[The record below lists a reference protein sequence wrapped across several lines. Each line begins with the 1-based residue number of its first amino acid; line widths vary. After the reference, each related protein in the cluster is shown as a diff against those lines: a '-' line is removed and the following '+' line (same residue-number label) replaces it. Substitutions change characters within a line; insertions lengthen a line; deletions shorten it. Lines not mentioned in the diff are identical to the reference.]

1 MLCAVIS
8 LSTAGEQTG
17 LAVAAPTPII
27 HLEASDYVADSET
40 WTNRGSSGGS
50 LATASGGMTK
60 TTSGVSGVVFAGK
73 ESSNSDRVTGS
84 IGNTSSLSR
93 ATIEMWVRLKDKGSA
108 QNAYGSMLFS
118 WADSPH
124 YNVYHYEHG
133 VGFNTISSEIYGMN
147 GSTYVNEWKHLT
159 FVMVKNGSETDQK
172 MYVNGVL
179 QAVTCNPVGN
189 LSSSCSNANVTSRRL
204 FNSNGNFILMDNG
217 FSANTWNAKADVGML
232 RVYNSELS
240 QQEVTAAFDETKVN
254 GYVGVIP
261 PEVSSVA
268 VPATPSTSRN
278 ISYTYTFSE
287 AITGLASSD
296 FSYTGTATGCTIT
309 PAASMG
315 TVIRVDVSCTSDGTL
330 TLIMSAN
337 SVTDTGLATGP
348 TTTHTASTI
357 TIETPIATTTA
368 PTTTV
373 APTTTTVSVV
383 STTTVPPTT
392 TTVPTNTVTTTTTA
406 VNVTSSTE
414 RLPTP
419 ETTAPISQ
427 NQMPV
432 IQNGGVTTLA
442 PTVTTVP
449 IKTATRARTNPTFTT
464 TTTTTTTTPPTATT
478 TVPALSKIVVP
489 TIASGS
495 AVLQVNGVPVTV
507 QISRRNNQVEIASEN
522 FTVRLLILKRDGS
535 VSPLSRTGSMAASAG
550 DSVAA
555 EFEGLKPGTVLE
567 VRMYSEPML
576 LGRTLIPANG
586 LVTGSYEIP
595 ESAPSGDHSFAVLA
609 IGSDGAP
616 ISFFAPM
623 QVADNSTG
631 PGLVALLI
639 AVPVLLAMGLGLFLP
654 PVLRR
659 RRT

>member
-1 MLCAVIS
+1 
-8 LSTAGEQTG
+8 
-17 LAVAAPTPII
+17 
-27 HLEASDYVADSET
+27 
-40 WTNRGSSGGS
+40 
-50 LATASGGMTK
+50 
-60 TTSGVSGVVFAGK
+60 
-73 ESSNSDRVTGS
+73 
-84 IGNTSSLSR
+84 
-93 ATIEMWVRLKDKGSA
+93 
-108 QNAYGSMLFS
+108 MLFS

-172 MYVNGVL
+172 MYVDGVL

-189 LSSSCSNANVTSRRL
+189 LSSSCSNATVTSRRL

-217 FSANTWNAKADVGML
+217 FSANTWNAKAEVGML

-296 FSYTGTATGCTIT
+296 FLYTGTATGCTIT

-315 TVIRVDVSCTSDGTL
+315 TVIRVDVSCTSDGTFAL
-330 TLIMSAN
+330 NLNAN

-348 TTTHTASTI
+348 TTTHTSSTI
-357 TIETPIATTTA
+357 TIASPVV

-373 APTTTTVSVV
+373 PN
-383 STTTVPPTT
+383 
-392 TTVPTNTVTTTTTA
+392 NTVTTTTTA
-406 VNVTSSTE
+406 VNVTASTE

-427 NQMPV
+427 SQIPV

-464 TTTTTTTTPPTATT
+464 TTTTPPTATT
-478 TVPALSKIVVP
+478 TVPTLSKIVVP

-555 EFEGLKPGTVLE
+555 EFEGLKPGTALE

-586 LVTGSYEIP
+586 MVTGSYEIP
-595 ESAPSGDHSFAVLA
+595 ESAPSGVHTFAVLA
-609 IGSDGAP
+609 TGNDGAP

>member
-93 ATIEMWVRLKDKGSA
+93 VTIEMWLRLKDKGSA
-108 QNAYGSMLFS
+108 QNIYGSMLFS
-118 WADSPH
+118 WAGSPH

-133 VGFNTISSEIYGMN
+133 VGFDTISSEIYGKD
-147 GSTYVNEWKHLT
+147 GSTYVDVWKHLT

-189 LSSSCSNANVTSRRL
+189 LSSSCSNATVSSRRL
-204 FNSNGNFILMDNG
+204 FNSNGNFILMDNDY
-217 FSANTWNAKADVGML
+217 SANTWNAKADVGML

-296 FSYTGTATGCTIT
+296 FLYTGTATGCTIT
-309 PAASMG
+309 PVASMG
-315 TVIRVDVSCTSDGTL
+315 TVIRVDVSCTSDGTFAL
-330 TLIMSAN
+330 NLNAN

-348 TTTHTASTI
+348 TTTHTSSTI
-357 TIETPIATTTA
+357 TIASPVV

-373 APTTTTVSVV
+373 PN
-383 STTTVPPTT
+383 
-392 TTVPTNTVTTTTTA
+392 NTVTTTTTA
-406 VNVTSSTE
+406 VNVTASTE

-427 NQMPV
+427 SQIPV

-464 TTTTTTTTPPTATT
+464 TTTTPPTATT
-478 TVPALSKIVVP
+478 TVPTLSKIVVP

-555 EFEGLKPGTVLE
+555 EFEGLKPGTALE

-586 LVTGSYEIP
+586 MVTGSYEIP
-595 ESAPSGDHSFAVLA
+595 ESAPSGVHTFAVLA
-609 IGSDGAP
+609 TGNDGAP

>member
-1 MLCAVIS
+1 
-8 LSTAGEQTG
+8 
-17 LAVAAPTPII
+17 
-27 HLEASDYVADSET
+27 
-40 WTNRGSSGGS
+40 
-50 LATASGGMTK
+50 
-60 TTSGVSGVVFAGK
+60 
-73 ESSNSDRVTGS
+73 
-84 IGNTSSLSR
+84 
-93 ATIEMWVRLKDKGSA
+93 MWVRLKDKGSA
-108 QNAYGSMLFS
+108 QNASGSMLFS
-118 WADSPH
+118 WAGSPH

-133 VGFNTISSEIYGMN
+133 VGFDTISSEIYGVN

-179 QAVTCNPVGN
+179 QAVTCNPVGS
-189 LSSSCSNANVTSRRL
+189 LSSSCSDANVTSKRL

-217 FSANTWNAKADVGML
+217 YSANTWNAKADVGML

-240 QQEVTAAFDETKVN
+240 QQEVTAAFDETKMN

-287 AITGLASSD
+287 AIAGLASSD
-296 FSYTGTATGCTIT
+296 FLYTGTATGCAIT
-309 PAASMG
+309 PIASTG
-315 TVIRVDVSCTSDGTL
+315 TVIRVDVSCTSDGTF
-330 TLIMSAN
+330 TLIMRAN

-357 TIETPIATTTA
+357 TIETPIATTTV
-368 PTTTV
+368 PPTTV
-373 APTTTTVSVV
+373 APTTTTISVV

-392 TTVPTNTVTTTTTA
+392 TTVPTITVTTTTTA
-406 VNVTSSTE
+406 VNVTTSTE

-427 NQMPV
+427 SQIPV
-432 IQNGGVTTLA
+432 VQNGGVTTLA
-442 PTVTTVP
+442 PTGTTVP
-449 IKTATRARTNPTFTT
+449 IKTATRAKANPTFA
-464 TTTTTTTTPPTATT
+464 TTTTTTTTPPTTTT
-478 TVPALSKIVVP
+478 TVPELSKIVVP

-507 QISRRNNQVEIASEN
+507 QISRRNNQVEIVSKN

-535 VSPLSRTGSMAASAG
+535 VSPLNQTGSMAASAG

-555 EFEGLKPGTVLE
+555 EFEGLKPGTTLE
-567 VRMYSEPML
+567 VRMYSEPVL
-576 LGRTLIPANG
+576 LGRTRIPTNG

-609 IGSDGAP
+609 TGSDGAP

-623 QVADNSTG
+623 QVADTSTG
-631 PGLVALLI
+631 PGLVAVLI

-659 RRT
+659 RRTT